1 MPAFFFFFFLIT
13 SQSAKGNGG
22 IHGRKKTYVA
32 IVWNDRRTSYGIYI
46 LLYLPLV
53 GQFSE

>member
-1 MPAFFFFFFLIT
+1 MRVLRDAGLFFFFFLIT

-32 IVWNDRRTSYGIYI
+32 IVGTIGGHPMAYIYSCI
-46 LLYLPLV
+46 CR
-53 GQFSE
+53 